1 MLAQGAIRI
10 GEEQVRDRMAE
21 LENMI
26 APGVGRDR
34 GNPGNIRSGREAEAA
49 WPAPVLAPT
58 CAPRKKE

>member
-1 MLAQGAIRI
+1 
-10 GEEQVRDRMAE
+10 MAE

-34 GNPGNIRSGREAEAA
+34 GNPGNIRWGREAEAA
-49 WPAPVLAPT
+49 WPAPVLAPP